1 MVLVSIQWQCK
12 HINAIVNNKKMGIK
26 NLFPYLKQYSKDA
39 NLSDFAGKTAAVDA
53 SCWIHRALAVSV
65 SESGNRQRL
74 DSIFRKH
81 LQLVKGAGVFPFV
94 VFDGLPL
101 PAKANETARRQRM
114 KENALAK
121 ANEAASLEEHN
132 KFLSQGISV
141 SFDDISS
148 CIEIFVKVKLSGTG
162 NYFVLS
168 EILDGLK
175 LSFKQFQE
183 LCITAGCDYL
193 DNVKGI
199 GIHRAYPLVCGNH
212 LFEDLAKK
220 GAPKDYEE
228 QFVKAFAVFNHQT
241 VFSIDRIKCVPLN
254 KWNQDISILLL
265 GNW

>member
-1 MVLVSIQWQCK
+1 
-12 HINAIVNNKKMGIK
+12 
-26 NLFPYLKQYSKDA
+26 
-39 NLSDFAGKTAAVDA
+39 
-53 SCWIHRALAVSV
+53 
-65 SESGNRQRL
+65 
-74 DSIFRKH
+74 
-81 LQLVKGAGVFPFV
+81 
-94 VFDGLPL
+94 
-101 PAKANETARRQRM
+101 M

-148 CIEIFVKVKLSGTG
+148 CIEICVKENIQYIVSAYESDAQIAYLIKHGHADFAITEDSDLLTYGCKEIFVKVKLSGTG